1 MAIFRVPRITTTQ
14 RERLVLL
21 ESEVVF
27 DLDLKKYFGGDGSSR
42 GGFLIGSNLGFRV
55 ERIVV
60 TDEHIQNK
68 RIILTG
74 TPFNPN
80 SVSLTFEKGIPQVN
94 GIDFIVQGNVLSWN
108 GKGLDGFI
116 DNTDVLLV
124 QY

>member
-14 RERLVLL
+14 RERLILL